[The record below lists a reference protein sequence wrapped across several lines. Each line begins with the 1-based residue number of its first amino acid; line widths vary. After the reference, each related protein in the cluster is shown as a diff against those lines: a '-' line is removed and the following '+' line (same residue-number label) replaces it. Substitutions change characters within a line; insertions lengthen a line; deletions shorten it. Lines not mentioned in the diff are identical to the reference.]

1 MSIVLFLLALA
12 AAFIG
17 TIFAFHAVNRIH
29 NGESYRYE
37 AIACAVCATLIVLA
51 LMLR

>member
-1 MSIVLFLLALA
+1 MSLGLGCLALA

-17 TIFAFHAVNRIH
+17 TIFAFRAISRIH
-29 NGESYRYE
+29 SGESYTYE
-37 AIACAVCATLIVLA
+37 ATACAVCDKLIVLA

>member
-1 MSIVLFLLALA
+1 MSIVLLILALA

-17 TIFAFHAVNRIH
+17 TIFACRAISRIH
-29 NGESYRYE
+29 SGESYTDE
-37 AIACAVCATLIVLA
+37 AEACAVCVTLIVLA

>member
-1 MSIVLFLLALA
+1 MSAILTILSLA

-17 TIFAFHAVNRIH
+17 TIFAFRAINRIH
-29 NGESYRYE
+29 NGESYTYE
-37 AIACAVCATLIVLA
+37 ATACAVCVTLIVLA